1 MKQKDYVI
9 KAMRK
14 NGGYATFE
22 QLNKIIDFTTWGT
35 KTPFATIR
43 RIVQTNREFFRV
55 QAGLWALKEYE
66 NIVLEKFKINT
77 KNPQSIDEFTHS
89 YFQGIIVKIGNLRKY
104 DTYVPPQDK
113 NKKFLETKLSQL
125 VTTEQIYDFA
135 YPQILRKAKTID
147 AIWFNERKM
156 PCAFYEVEHSTD
168 MKNSLNKFY
177 ELQDFRAKFY
187 IVAAKEKKVQFDDII
202 NQSIYLPIKDI
213 VNFVNYDA
221 LITQFDAE
229 QKIIQR
235 VI

>member
-9 KAMRK
+9 GAMRK

-187 IVAAKEKKVQFDDII
+187 IVAAKERKVQFDDII

>member
-156 PCAFYEVEHSTD
+156 PCAFYEVERSTD

-187 IVAAKEKKVQFDDII
+187 IVAAKERKMQFDDII

-221 LITQFDAE
+221 LIAQFDAE